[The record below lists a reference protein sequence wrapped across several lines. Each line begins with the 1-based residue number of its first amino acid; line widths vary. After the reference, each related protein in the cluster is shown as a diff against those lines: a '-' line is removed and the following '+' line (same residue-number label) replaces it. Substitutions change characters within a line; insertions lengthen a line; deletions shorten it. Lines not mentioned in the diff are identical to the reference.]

1 MRRIVW
7 GLIELAGA
15 VAIVRGVAGLSE
27 PAAWIVGGV
36 FALAAERAKP

>member
-7 GLIELAGA
+7 GLVEFAGA
-15 VAIVRGVAGLSE
+15 LAVVRGVAGFSG

-36 FALAAERAKP
+36 FALAAERANA